1 MCQYKAPLPE
11 TEEGSNGEGKMVF
24 KVAWQRVHVM
34 GWKNAKSAALSLC
47 SIELHWSLSPPKRR
61 ISQRAAQFAQNRAAP
76 AIRANFDNGS
86 VDAGQSCS
94 LSFFAFFSRY
104 HSTYQ

>member
-1 MCQYKAPLPE
+1 
-11 TEEGSNGEGKMVF
+11 MVF

-94 LSFFAFFSRY
+94 LSFFAFFHVITAHISRNCGKITGKFDKY
-104 HSTYQ
+104 